1 MRAGWK
7 GKVSPVAKTIKC
19 PFCGKLADPKLNSC
33 PHCGNYLQKRRA
45 SGDRAAASGPHHQ
58 CPTCNAVVQE
68 GDIVCVACGTNLLTG
83 QQIAGQKLTAA
94 APRHDF
100 SRPLWIAAAAVI
112 AIVVLGG
119 AAYGAYVVF
128 RDPVTQATGLV
139 EQGRVS
145 EANRILEEYVDNNP
159 ESARGWF
166 ALGEVQWRTRQYA
179 SAADSFEEVQELNPR
194 EEQAGK
200 LALLALR
207 ALDDPSNLS
216 REIAVLE
223 RHVEHHPEDGEA
235 WYLLALARGAD
246 GDVAGQVEAMEQA
259 LRLGADES
267 HSRGLMGVGLA
278 LQGQY
283 QQAAEAIREVLEDA
297 PQEGDLQAALGFVAN
312 MQGNHDAAIQHLE
325 DAIDQGTEV
334 EREVRTQLGL
344 LLVAEGRAAEAQA
357 HLQTVTA
364 QADAPPAARFFQ
376 AVSQRGQGRQQDAL
390 NTFEQLMEEDHPFA
404 QHAAAQAADIYL
416 DRGDTGAARET
427 VEQALQASGESAPL
441 LTLEGRIHMMEEE
454 YDEARE
460 LFRRAIQINSEYA
473 PARLENGLLL
483 VQRRAFSEGIRE
495 LERYVE
501 LTDPETPGAQV
512 DDVNALI
519 EQLKQSGAAA
529 RRASVARA
537 RVRS

>member
-1 MRAGWK
+1 M
-7 GKVSPVAKTIKC
+7 
-19 PFCGKLADPKLNSC
+19 
-33 PHCGNYLQKRRA
+33 
-45 SGDRAAASGPHHQ
+45 
-58 CPTCNAVVQE
+58 
-68 GDIVCVACGTNLLTG
+68 ACGTNLLTG

-94 APRHDF
+94 VRHDF
-100 SRPLWIAAAAVI
+100 SRPLWIAAAALI

-145 EANRILEEYVDNNP
+145 EANRILEEYVDNNA
-159 ESARGWF
+159 ESARGWL

-179 SAADSFEEVQELNPR
+179 SAADSFEQVQELNPR

-207 ALDDPSNLS
+207 GLDDPSNSS

-246 GDVAGQVEAMEQA
+246 GDSAGQLEAMEQA
-259 LRLGADES
+259 LRLGADEP

-283 QQAAEAIREVLEDA
+283 EQAAEAIREVLEDA
-297 PQEGDLQAALGFVAN
+297 PQEGDLEAALGFVAH

-325 DAIDQGTEV
+325 DALDQGTEL

-344 LLVAEGRAAEAQA
+344 LLVAEGRAAEAQS
-357 HLQTVTA
+357 HLQAVTA
-364 QADAPPAARFFQ
+364 QADARPVARFFQ
-376 AVSQRGQGRQQDAL
+376 AVSQRGRGRQQDAL

-416 DRGDTGAARET
+416 DRGDTSAAREA
-427 VEQALQASGESAPL
+427 VEQALQALGDSAPL
-441 LTLEGRIHMMEEE
+441 LTLEGRIHMIEEE

-460 LFRRAIQINSEYA
+460 LFRRAIQIDSEYA

-501 LTDPETPGAQV
+501 LIDPETPGAQV

-529 RRASVARA
+529 RRASAARA